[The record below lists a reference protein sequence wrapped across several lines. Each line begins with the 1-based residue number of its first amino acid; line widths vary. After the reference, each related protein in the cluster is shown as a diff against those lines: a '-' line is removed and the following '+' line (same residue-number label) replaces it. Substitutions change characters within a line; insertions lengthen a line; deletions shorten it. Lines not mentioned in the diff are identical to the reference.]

1 MKTIT
6 LTIFSVF
13 LFFSCFGQQNNISFE
28 EMGIS
33 LEEYNDM
40 KKHHV
45 QPLASQGKGLNT
57 FMVTIKD
64 ARLAIAPLKDNP
76 NIHPF
81 PRPPF
86 HYDIIGIPNEVP
98 TIKEEGYDEK
108 NN

>member
-13 LFFSCFGQQNNISFE
+13 LFFSCFGQQNNIPFE

-57 FMVTIKD
+57 FMVIKD
-64 ARLAIAPLKDNP
+64 ARLTIAPLKNNP
-76 NIHPF
+76 NMHPF

-86 HYDIIGIPNEVP
+86 HYEIPA
-98 TIKEEGYDEK
+98 IKEEGYDEK

>member
-13 LFFSCFGQQNNISFE
+13 LFFSCFGQQNNVPFE

-40 KKHHV
+40 KTHHV
-45 QPLASQGKGLNT
+45 QPLANQGKGLNT
-57 FMVTIKD
+57 LSVTKD
-64 ARLAIAPLKDNP
+64 TCLTVAPIKDNP
-76 NIHPF
+76 NIYPF
-81 PRPPF
+81 HRPPF
-86 HYDIIGIPNEVP
+86 RYDIIGVPYEVP
-98 TIKEEGYDEK
+98 AIKEEGYDEK